1 MENIATL
8 KMQSFF
14 TGLSPRLTREN
25 LCIASTL
32 IVPLV
37 LLIFLPVE
45 SLLILTMLALFI
57 LTIAVFNMKKDR
69 DYCRHSW
76 ETCRDLLEE
85 ETKKL
90 QVGTVGTKKENKQMI
105 NCKKSTGTP
114 DGFLTIYH
122 LFIFFLCSHCSHL
135 KFLCFLF
142 KQVPASL
149 PGMPTVISVL
159 FHIENSNS

>member
-45 SLLILTMLALFI
+45 SLLILTMLASFA

-69 DYCRHSW
+69 DYCRHCW
-76 ETCRDLLEE
+76 EICRDLLEE

-90 QVGTVGTKKENKQMI
+90 KMDTKRLKVETRKDNKQMI
-105 NCKKSTGTP
+105 NCQESTETP
-114 DGFLTIYH
+114 DGA
-122 LFIFFLCSHCSHL
+122 SHAA
-135 KFLCFLF
+135 
-142 KQVPASL
+142 QVVL
-149 PGMPTVISVL
+149 PV
-159 FHIENSNS
+159 